1 MICCVTGNRPKGFPF
16 IRKNGELKFNSYL
29 DILNHEI
36 DELIGAGIDHFI
48 SGFADGADIDFAV
61 CVSEKTKKCRGLIFE
76 AALPYPKDINKIYE
90 EHGKSFVELKSTVTD
105 VTEVS
110 DHYFRGCMQKR
121 NRYMVD
127 KSDIVLAI
135 WNGEKIGGTWY
146 TINYALK
153 KGKTVKYI
161 YLCEI

>member
-1 MICCVTGNRPKGFPF
+1 
-16 IRKNGELKFNSYL
+16 
-29 DILNHEI
+29 
-36 DELIGAGIDHFI
+36 
-48 SGFADGADIDFAV
+48 
-61 CVSEKTKKCRGLIFE
+61 
-76 AALPYPKDINKIYE
+76 
-90 EHGKSFVELKSTVTD
+90 
-105 VTEVS
+105 
-110 DHYFRGCMQKR
+110 
-121 NRYMVD
+121 MVD